1 MSKETSEW
9 LNRNV
14 LVGMTEQRGNA
25 WHLRQSSQ
33 GDEPNHYPGPIP
45 YEDVVRRLADWE
57 AVTRRVAV
65 EKPATLET
73 ATHLGDS
80 GEPLRWVIQRDR
92 QAIDTSD
99 TDETLGLFKAG
110 YKPHQFKEWLLEN
123 VQGLLSDDLVISSA
137 GLLRNRAVMWTEVSV
152 PETKSVRGVLYR
164 PNLLSATSFDGSL
177 ATTYKR
183 TIGAT
188 VCDNTLSAALSEG
201 GTTLKF
207 KHTKGSPNKIAQTRD
222 ALAIIESTSKNFE
235 AAVKQL
241 TDAKIGN
248 LQFKEVLSVL
258 VPVDEESSPLAQN
271 AAHNKRNALTSML
284 HTDPRVAPWKDNAF
298 GVLQLFN
305 TWEQHERPV
314 RGETGRIERNM
325 FDTLSGKVEKTDA
338 DVLEVLHGL
347 QLV

>member
-14 LVGMTEQRGNA
+14 LVGMTDERGTA

-45 YEDVVRRLADWE
+45 YADVVRRLADWE
-57 AVTRRVAV
+57 AVPRRVAV
-65 EKPATLET
+65 EKPATIET
-73 ATHLGDS
+73 MTHLNEDN
-80 GEPLRWVIQRDR
+80 EPVRWEVQADR

-152 PETKSVRGVLYR
+152 PETKNVNGVLYR

-207 KHTKGSPNKIAQTRD
+207 KHTKGSPTRIAQTRD
-222 ALAIIESTSKNFE
+222 ALAIIESTSKQFE
-235 AAVKQL
+235 AAVRTL
-241 TDAKIGN
+241 TSAKISHV
-248 LQFKEVLSVL
+248 QFKEVLNVL
-258 VPVDEESSPLAQN
+258 VPVDEDSSPLAQN
-271 AAHNKRNALTSML
+271 AARGKQNALTSML
-284 HTDPRVAPWKDNAF
+284 YTDPRVEPWADNAF

-314 RGETGRIERNM
+314 RGAKLRVERNM
-325 FDTLSGKVEKTDA
+325 FDSLSGKVEKTDA
-338 DVLEVLHGL
+338 DVLAALHGL

>member
-1 MSKETSEW
+1 MSKETSQW
-9 LNRNV
+9 LNQNV
-14 LVGMTEQRGNA
+14 LVGMTAERGNA
-25 WHLRQSSQ
+25 WHYRKSSQ
-33 GDEPNHYPGPIP
+33 GAEPNHYTGPIP
-45 YEDVVRRLADWE
+45 YADVERRLIDWE
-57 AVTRRVAV
+57 AVSRRVAV
-65 EKPATLET
+65 EKPATYENM
-73 ATHLGDS
+73 THLGES
-80 GEPLRWVIQRDR
+80 GEPLRWAVQRDR

-99 TDETLGLFKAG
+99 THETLGLFKAG

-123 VQGLLSDDLVISSA
+123 IQGLLSDDLIISSA

-152 PETKSVRGVLYR
+152 PETKSINDVLYR
-164 PNLLSATSFDGSL
+164 PNLLSATSFDGTL

-188 VCDNTLSAALSEG
+188 VCDNTLSAALTEE

-207 KHTKGSPNKIAQTRD
+207 KHTANSGYKVAQTRD
-222 ALAIIESTSKNFE
+222 ALKIIESTSKNFE
-235 AAVKQL
+235 AAVRQL
-241 TDAKIGN
+241 TSAKIGN

-305 TWEQHERPV
+305 TWDQHERPV
-314 RGETGRIERNM
+314 RGETQRVERNM

-338 DVLEVLHGL
+338 GVLEALHGL
-347 QLV
+347 QLI